1 MKVKNAIFLASSS
14 LALFTSPLVAAD
26 QTSQTL
32 QSVENAAISVT
43 VSSQQTADTV
53 QLSLS
58 GPSDGSLTNL
68 ATRLVSTDGQS
79 IPVNFSLDASGLY
92 VAQVSTS
99 QLTAS
104 EWLLY
109 ATATDQQGQAL
120 SFQPAA
126 ISIQLNQPLASPEAT
141 NTETTGSTSTTANA
155 STSSTT
161 QTTATSTTTP
171 SSNTTVASV
180 STSTTP
186 VITEGESSSTATGA
200 SQLRTAAQA
209 RVASST
215 TTSTSTTSTKPSG
228 TLEIVNQDNTAGTF
242 EVKVS
247 NVSSP
252 LGLQKVR
259 IPVWSDTSG
268 QDDIKWYDASKQ
280 ADGSYKVKVDI
291 ANHKNNRGL
300 YHAHLYY
307 LQADNKLV
315 GVGATTT
322 NVEYP
327 KPTGKI
333 SISQVDTTA
342 GSFKVTITNAFSPS
356 GISEVKVPIW
366 AAINGQDDIIWYTA
380 NKQAD
385 GSYTTS
391 VKAADHKNSEG
402 TYHVHLYYKQNDGK
416 LVSVAA
422 ATADLTKPKPSANVS
437 IENLDQTKAQFDVV
451 VKNIVSPNG
460 IKAIRVPVWSSENG
474 QDDIVWYP
482 AINQGN
488 GTYRVTVQAKNH
500 KNSLGTYHAHVYLT
514 PQTGKQVF
522 IGSSSTVL
530 EVQKASGTVTVSS
543 PDPTTGTFKVQITN
557 LKTPNGVQSVLI
569 PTWTD
574 AKGQDDI
581 VWHQA
586 TKATDGSYSV
596 TISPSQH
603 KSEDGKY
610 IIHAYVK
617 NSQGKMEFI
626 GSQTATINRPKPSA
640 NVSIENLDQTKAQFD
655 VVVKNIVSPNG
666 IKAIRVPV
674 WSSENG
680 QDDIVW
686 YPAINQGNST
696 YRVTVQAKNHKNSLG
711 TYHAHIYLTPQTG
724 KQVFIGSSS
733 TVLEVQKASGTVTVS
748 SPDPTTG
755 AFKVQVT
762 NLKAPNGV
770 QSVLIPTWTEAK
782 GQDDLVWH
790 QATKATD
797 GSYSVT
803 ISPSQHKSEDGKYII
818 HTYVKNSLGKMEFI
832 GSQTATVKLPV
843 VKTTASVEITNLD
856 HERGQFDVIVSN
868 ITIANGL
875 KKVQVPVWSGIG
887 GQDDI
892 QWYEASL
899 QSNGTYLVT
908 VRANQHKH
916 SAGNYHAHVYL
927 TDTINQRTFVG
938 ATSIELNYKQQPSRI
953 FIDVSSHNNYLSV
966 EDYQKLSANGVAGV
980 VVKLTEGTSYKNPF
994 AQSQVSN
1001 ALAAGLKVSVYHYSH
1016 FTSASG
1022 ARAEAT
1028 YFVEEARRLGLPNTT
1043 LMVNDIEE
1051 YKTRANIN
1059 SNMKEWE
1066 KRMRELGFTNTI
1078 HYTGASW
1085 LDKNSLG
1092 IVGPIDT
1099 SLFGAENFWVAQY
1112 PYINGMSPE
1121 TAIQMSLHSQTAAWQ
1136 FTSKA
1141 KLLPT
1146 HSNFDLNLDYSGRF
1160 TR

>member
-79 IPVNFSLDASGLY
+79 IPVSFSLDASGLY
-92 VAQVSTS
+92 IAQVSTS

-109 ATATDQQGQAL
+109 ATATDKQGQTL

-126 ISIQLNQPLASPEAT
+126 ISIQLNQPLASSEAT
-141 NTETTGSTSTTANA
+141 STETTADPSTGTSTSTTTASQTAAITNA
-155 STSSTT
+155 
-161 QTTATSTTTP
+161 TTP
-171 SSNTTVASV
+171 SSSTIVASV
-180 STSTTP
+180 SKSTATSVTD
-186 VITEGESSSTATGA
+186 GKSSSTATST

-209 RVASST
+209 RVTSST
-215 TTSTSTTSTKPSG
+215 ATSTS
-228 TLEIVNQDNTAGTF
+228 
-242 EVKVS
+242 
-247 NVSSP
+247 
-252 LGLQKVR
+252 
-259 IPVWSDTSG
+259 
-268 QDDIKWYDASKQ
+268 
-280 ADGSYKVKVDI
+280 
-291 ANHKNNRGL
+291 
-300 YHAHLYY
+300 
-307 LQADNKLV
+307 
-315 GVGATTT
+315 
-322 NVEYP
+322 
-327 KPTGKI
+327 
-333 SISQVDTTA
+333 
-342 GSFKVTITNAFSPS
+342 
-356 GISEVKVPIW
+356 
-366 AAINGQDDIIWYTA
+366 AA
-380 NKQAD
+380 
-385 GSYTTS
+385 
-391 VKAADHKNSEG
+391 
-402 TYHVHLYYKQNDGK
+402 
-416 LVSVAA
+416 
-422 ATADLTKPKPSANVS
+422 KPSASVS

-451 VKNIVSPNG
+451 VKNVVSPNG
-460 IKAIRVPVWSSENG
+460 IKTIRVPVWSAENG
-474 QDDIVWYP
+474 QDDIIWYP
-482 AINQGN
+482 VTDQGN

-500 KNSLGTYHAHVYLT
+500 KNSLGTYLAHVYVV
-514 PQTGKQVF
+514 PQTGNLVYVGETK
-522 IGSSSTVL
+522 TVL
-530 EVQKASGTVTVSS
+530 EKQSAKGTIAVSS
-543 PDPTTGTFKVQITN
+543 PDPTTGTFKVQINN
-557 LKTPNGVQSVLI
+557 LVTPNGIQSVFI

-574 AKGQDDI
+574 ANGQDDI

-640 NVSIENLDQTKAQFD
+640 SVSIENLDQTKAQFD
-655 VVVKNIVSPNG
+655 VVVKNVVSPNG
-666 IKAIRVPV
+666 IKTIRVPV
-674 WSSENG
+674 WSAENG
-680 QDDIVW
+680 QDDIIW
-686 YPAINQGNST
+686 YPVTDQGNGT

-711 TYHAHIYLTPQTG
+711 TYHAHVYVVPQTG
-724 KQVFIGSSS
+724 NLVYVGETK
-733 TVLEVQKASGTVTVS
+733 TVLEKQSAKGTIAVS

-755 AFKVQVT
+755 AFKVQINNLVT
-762 NLKAPNGV
+762 PNGI
-770 QSVLIPTWTEAK
+770 QSVFIPTWTDAN
-782 GQDDLVWH
+782 GQDDIVWH

-818 HTYVKNSLGKMEFI
+818 HAYVKNSQGKMEFI
-832 GSQTATVKLPV
+832 GSQTATINRPKPSASVSIENLDQTKAQFDVVVKNVVSPNGIKTIRVPVWSAENGQDDIIWYPVTDQGNGTYRVTVQAKNHKNSLGTYHAHVYVVPQTGNLVYVGETKTVLEKQSAKGTIAVSSLDPTTGTFKVQINNLVTPNGIQSVFIPTWTDANGQDDIVWHQATKATDGSYAVTISPSQHKSADGKYIIHAYVKNSQGKMEFIGSQSTTVKLPAI
-843 VKTTASVEITNLD
+843 KTAASVEIANLN

-899 QSNGTYLVT
+899 QSDGTYLVT
-908 VRANQHKH
+908 VRASQHKH

-938 ATSIELNYKQQPSRI
+938 GTSIELNYKQQPSRI

-966 EDYQKLSANGVAGV
+966 ADYQKLSANGVAGV

-1016 FTSASG
+1016 FTSASD

-1121 TAIQMSLHSQTAAWQ
+1121 TAIQMNLHSQTAAWQ

>member
-58 GPSDGSLTNL
+58 GPSDGNLTNL

-79 IPVNFSLDASGLY
+79 IPVSFSLDASGLY
-92 VAQVSTS
+92 IAQVSTS

-109 ATATDQQGQAL
+109 ATATDQQGQTL

-126 ISIQLNQPLASPEAT
+126 ISIQLNQPLASSEAT
-141 NTETTGSTSTTANA
+141 STETTADPSTGTN
-155 STSSTT
+155 
-161 QTTATSTTTP
+161 TSTTTASQTAAITNATTP
-171 SSNTTVASV
+171 SSSTTVASV
-180 STSTTP
+180 SKSTATA
-186 VITEGESSSTATGA
+186 VTDGKSSSTATST

-209 RVASST
+209 RVTSST
-215 TTSTSTTSTKPSG
+215 ATSTS
-228 TLEIVNQDNTAGTF
+228 
-242 EVKVS
+242 
-247 NVSSP
+247 
-252 LGLQKVR
+252 
-259 IPVWSDTSG
+259 
-268 QDDIKWYDASKQ
+268 
-280 ADGSYKVKVDI
+280 
-291 ANHKNNRGL
+291 
-300 YHAHLYY
+300 
-307 LQADNKLV
+307 
-315 GVGATTT
+315 
-322 NVEYP
+322 
-327 KPTGKI
+327 
-333 SISQVDTTA
+333 
-342 GSFKVTITNAFSPS
+342 
-356 GISEVKVPIW
+356 
-366 AAINGQDDIIWYTA
+366 AA
-380 NKQAD
+380 
-385 GSYTTS
+385 
-391 VKAADHKNSEG
+391 
-402 TYHVHLYYKQNDGK
+402 
-416 LVSVAA
+416 
-422 ATADLTKPKPSANVS
+422 KPSASVS
-437 IENLDQTKAQFDVV
+437 IENLDQTKVQFDVV
-451 VKNIVSPNG
+451 VKNVVSPNG
-460 IKAIRVPVWSSENG
+460 IKTIRVPVWSAENG
-474 QDDIVWYP
+474 QDDIIWYP
-482 AINQGN
+482 VTDQGN

-500 KNSLGTYHAHVYLT
+500 KNSLGTYHAHVYVV
-514 PQTGKQVF
+514 PQTGNLVYVGETK
-522 IGSSSTVL
+522 TVL
-530 EVQKASGTVTVSS
+530 EKQSAKGTIAVSS
-543 PDPTTGTFKVQITN
+543 PDPTTGAFKVQINN
-557 LKTPNGVQSVLI
+557 LVTPNGIQSVFI

-574 AKGQDDI
+574 ANGQDDIVWHQATKATDGSYSVTISPSQHKSADGKYIIHAYVKNSQGKMEFIGSQTATINRPKPSASVSIENLDQTKAQFDVVVKNVMSPNGIKTIRVPIWSAENGQDDIIWYPVTDQGNGTYRVTVQAKNHKNSLGTYHAHVYVVPQTGNLVYVGETKTVLEKQSAKGTIAVSSPDPTTGAFKVQINNLVTPNGIQSVFIPTWTDANGQDDI

-640 NVSIENLDQTKAQFD
+640 SVSIENLDQTKAQFD
-655 VVVKNIVSPNG
+655 VVVKNVVSPNG
-666 IKAIRVPV
+666 IKTIRVPV
-674 WSSENG
+674 WSAENG
-680 QDDIVW
+680 QDDIIW
-686 YPAINQGNST
+686 YPVTDQGNGT

-711 TYHAHIYLTPQTG
+711 TYHAHVYVVPQTG
-724 KQVFIGSSS
+724 NLVYVGETK
-733 TVLEVQKASGTVTVS
+733 TVLEKQSAKGTIAVS

-755 AFKVQVT
+755 AFKVQINNLVT
-762 NLKAPNGV
+762 PNGI
-770 QSVLIPTWTEAK
+770 QSVFIPTWTDAN
-782 GQDDLVWH
+782 GQDDIVWH

-803 ISPSQHKSEDGKYII
+803 ISPSQHKSADGKYII
-818 HTYVKNSLGKMEFI
+818 HAYVKNSQGKMEFI
-832 GSQTATVKLPV
+832 GSQSTTVKLPAI
-843 VKTTASVEITNLD
+843 KTAASVEIANLN

-892 QWYEASL
+892 QWHEASL
-899 QSNGTYLVT
+899 QSDGTYLVT
-908 VRANQHKH
+908 VRASQHKH

-966 EDYQKLSANGVAGV
+966 ADYQKLSANGVAGV

-1016 FTSASG
+1016 FTSASD

>member
-79 IPVNFSLDASGLY
+79 IPVSFSLDASGLY
-92 VAQVSTS
+92 IAQVSTS

-109 ATATDQQGQAL
+109 ATATDKQGQTL

-126 ISIQLNQPLASPEAT
+126 ISIQLNQPLASSEAT
-141 NTETTGSTSTTANA
+141 STETTADPSTGTSTSTTTASQTAAITNA
-155 STSSTT
+155 
-161 QTTATSTTTP
+161 TTP
-171 SSNTTVASV
+171 SSSTIVASV
-180 STSTTP
+180 SKSTATSVTD
-186 VITEGESSSTATGA
+186 GKSSSTATST

-209 RVASST
+209 RVTSST
-215 TTSTSTTSTKPSG
+215 ATSTS
-228 TLEIVNQDNTAGTF
+228 
-242 EVKVS
+242 
-247 NVSSP
+247 
-252 LGLQKVR
+252 
-259 IPVWSDTSG
+259 
-268 QDDIKWYDASKQ
+268 
-280 ADGSYKVKVDI
+280 
-291 ANHKNNRGL
+291 
-300 YHAHLYY
+300 
-307 LQADNKLV
+307 
-315 GVGATTT
+315 
-322 NVEYP
+322 
-327 KPTGKI
+327 
-333 SISQVDTTA
+333 
-342 GSFKVTITNAFSPS
+342 
-356 GISEVKVPIW
+356 
-366 AAINGQDDIIWYTA
+366 AA
-380 NKQAD
+380 
-385 GSYTTS
+385 
-391 VKAADHKNSEG
+391 
-402 TYHVHLYYKQNDGK
+402 
-416 LVSVAA
+416 
-422 ATADLTKPKPSANVS
+422 KPSASVS

-451 VKNIVSPNG
+451 VKNVVSPNG
-460 IKAIRVPVWSSENG
+460 IKTIRVPVWSAENG
-474 QDDIVWYP
+474 QDDIIWYP
-482 AINQGN
+482 VTDQGN

-500 KNSLGTYHAHVYLT
+500 KNSLGTYLAHVYVV
-514 PQTGKQVF
+514 PQTGNLVYVGETK
-522 IGSSSTVL
+522 TVL
-530 EVQKASGTVTVSS
+530 EKQSAKGTIAVSS
-543 PDPTTGTFKVQITN
+543 PDPTTGTFKVQINN
-557 LKTPNGVQSVLI
+557 LVTPNGIQSVFI

-574 AKGQDDI
+574 ANGQDDI

-640 NVSIENLDQTKAQFD
+640 SVSIENLDQTKAQFD
-655 VVVKNIVSPNG
+655 VVVKNVVSPNG
-666 IKAIRVPV
+666 IKTIRVPV
-674 WSSENG
+674 WSAENG
-680 QDDIVW
+680 QDDIIW
-686 YPAINQGNST
+686 YPVTDQGNGT

-711 TYHAHIYLTPQTG
+711 TYHAHVYVVPQTG
-724 KQVFIGSSS
+724 NLVYVGETK
-733 TVLEVQKASGTVTVS
+733 TVLEKQSAKGTIAVS
-748 SPDPTTG
+748 SLDPTTG
-755 AFKVQVT
+755 AFKVQINNLVT
-762 NLKAPNGV
+762 PNGI
-770 QSVLIPTWTEAK
+770 QSVFIPTWTDAN
-782 GQDDLVWH
+782 GQDDIVWH

-797 GSYSVT
+797 GSYAVT
-803 ISPSQHKSEDGKYII
+803 ISPSQHKSADGKYII
-818 HTYVKNSLGKMEFI
+818 HAYVKNSQGKMEFI
-832 GSQTATVKLPV
+832 GSQSTTVKLPAI
-843 VKTTASVEITNLD
+843 KTAASVEIANLN

-899 QSNGTYLVT
+899 QSDGTYLVT
-908 VRANQHKH
+908 VRASQHKH

-938 ATSIELNYKQQPSRI
+938 GTSIELNYKQQPSRI

-966 EDYQKLSANGVAGV
+966 ADYQKLSANGVAGV

-1016 FTSASG
+1016 FTSASD

-1121 TAIQMSLHSQTAAWQ
+1121 TAIQMNLHSQTAAWQ

>member
-58 GPSDGSLTNL
+58 GPNDGSLTNL
-68 ATRLVSTDGQS
+68 STRLVSIDGQS
-79 IPVNFSLDASGLY
+79 IPISFNLDASGLY
-92 VAQVSTS
+92 IAQVSTS

-109 ATATDQQGQAL
+109 ATATDQQGQVL

-126 ISIQLNQPLASPEAT
+126 ISIQLNQLPASSEAT
-141 NTETTGSTSTTANA
+141 STKTTGTPSTGTSTSIPA
-155 STSSTT
+155 TS
-161 QTTATSTTTP
+161 QTTATTSATTP
-171 SSNTTVASV
+171 SSSTTTESV
-180 STSTTP
+180 SQSASP
-186 VITEGESSSTATGA
+186 AITDSESSSAVASA

-209 RVASST
+209 RVANST

-228 TLEIVNQDNTAGTF
+228 KLEIVNQDNNAGTF

-247 NVSSP
+247 SVSSP

-315 GVGATTT
+315 GVGAATT
-322 NVEYP
+322 NVEEP

-333 SISQVDTTA
+333 SISQVDTTV

-356 GISEVKVPIW
+356 GIAEVKVPIW
-366 AAINGQDDIIWYTA
+366 SAINGQDDIIWYTA
-380 NKQAD
+380 KKQAD
-385 GSYTTS
+385 GSYTTN

-402 TYHVHLYYKQNDGK
+402 TYHVHLYYKQTNGK

-422 ATADLTKPKPSANVS
+422 ATTDLTKPKPSASVS

-460 IKAIRVPVWSSENG
+460 IKSIRVPVWSSENG
-474 QDDIVWYP
+474 QDDIIWYP
-482 AINQGN
+482 VTDQGN

-543 PDPTTGTFKVQITN
+543 PDPTTG
-557 LKTPNGVQSVLI
+557 
-569 PTWTD
+569 
-574 AKGQDDI
+574 
-581 VWHQA
+581 
-586 TKATDGSYSV
+586 
-596 TISPSQH
+596 
-603 KSEDGKY
+603 
-610 IIHAYVK
+610 
-617 NSQGKMEFI
+617 
-626 GSQTATINRPKPSA
+626 
-640 NVSIENLDQTKAQFD
+640 
-655 VVVKNIVSPNG
+655 
-666 IKAIRVPV
+666 
-674 WSSENG
+674 
-680 QDDIVW
+680 
-686 YPAINQGNST
+686 
-696 YRVTVQAKNHKNSLG
+696 
-711 TYHAHIYLTPQTG
+711 
-724 KQVFIGSSS
+724 
-733 TVLEVQKASGTVTVS
+733 
-748 SPDPTTG
+748 
-755 AFKVQVT
+755 AFKVQVN
-762 NLKAPNGV
+762 NLKVPNGV

-818 HTYVKNSLGKMEFI
+818 HAYVKNSQGKMEFI
-832 GSQTATVKLPV
+832 GNKTATVKLPV
-843 VKTTASVEITNLD
+843 VKTAASVEITNLD

-892 QWYEASL
+892 KWYEASL
-899 QSNGTYLVT
+899 QSDGTYLVT
-908 VRANQHKH
+908 VRASQHKH

-966 EDYQKLSANGVAGV
+966 EDYQKLSASGVAGV

-1016 FTSASG
+1016 FTSASD